1 MIKYLGKDLQFISWI
16 KRDGS
21 GTLPCNV
28 GTWNKSDN
36 TPKLDNMEYLN
47 NDEFVLTSL
56 SLSNETFI
64 ASGFNSFV
72 VKIKN
77 RK

>member
-1 MIKYLGKDLQFISWI
+1 MQYQGKQLDFISWI

-21 GTLPCNV
+21 GTVPCNV
-28 GTWNKSDN
+28 GKWDKSNK

-47 NDEFVLTSL
+47 EELFQL
-56 SLSNETFI
+56 SRLSITEDTYI

-72 VKIKN
+72 VKLK
-77 RK
+77 K